1 MFINPN
7 WQTINNERVGVFYIE
22 PYDEVLREE
31 PDRIKIYDS
40 DGRYFSYI
48 PDMEPLPLS
57 FAKYDKIVTLLQQAK
72 NVIEV
77 FDIVGEPGGEFEGT
91 KEQMIDYLHNE
102 LNWDLPREDYNPLAN
117 EYINR
122 FGKIYVLLYD

>member
-31 PDRIKIYDS
+31 PDRIKVYDS

-48 PDMEPLPLS
+48 PDIEPLPLS

-72 NVIEV
+72 NLIEV
-77 FDIVGEPGGEFEGT
+77 FDIVGEPGGEFTCT

-117 EYINR
+117 EYVNR

>member
-31 PDRIKIYDS
+31 PDRIKVYDS

-48 PDMEPLPLS
+48 PDMGPLPLS

-77 FDIVGEPGGEFEGT
+77 FDIVGEPGGEFSGT

>member
-31 PDRIKIYDS
+31 PDRIKVYDS

-77 FDIVGEPGGEFEGT
+77 FDIVGEPGGEFAGT
-91 KEQMIDYLHNE
+91 KEQMIDCLHNE

-117 EYINR
+117 EYVNR

>member
-31 PDRIKIYDS
+31 PDRIKVYDS

-48 PDMEPLPLS
+48 PDTEPLPLS
-57 FAKYDKIVTLLQQAK
+57 FVKYDKIVTLLQQAK

-77 FDIVGEPGGEFEGT
+77 FDIVGEPGGEYAGT
-91 KEQMIDYLHNE
+91 KERMIDYLHNE

>member
-31 PDRIKIYDS
+31 PDRIKVYDS

-77 FDIVGEPGGEFEGT
+77 FDIVGEPGGEFAGA

>member
-7 WQTINNERVGVFYIE
+7 WQIINNERVGVFYIE

-31 PDRIKIYDS
+31 PDRIKVYDS
-40 DGRYFSYI
+40 DGRCFSYI
-48 PDMEPLPLS
+48 PDIDPLPLS
-57 FAKYDKIVTLLQQAK
+57 LKKYDKIVTLLQQAK

-77 FDIVGEPGGEFEGT
+77 FDIVGEPGGEFAGT

>member
-48 PDMEPLPLS
+48 LDMEPLPLS
-57 FAKYDKIVTLLQQAK
+57 FVKYDKIVTLLQQAK

-77 FDIVGEPGGEFEGT
+77 FDIVGEPGGEFAGT

-117 EYINR
+117 EYVNR

>member
-7 WQTINNERVGVFYIE
+7 WQIINNERVGVFYIE
-22 PYDEVLREE
+22 PYDEFLREE
-31 PDRIKIYDS
+31 PDRIKVYDS
-40 DGRYFSYI
+40 DGRYFSYV
-48 PDMEPLPLS
+48 PDIEPLPLS

-77 FDIVGEPGGEFEGT
+77 FDIVGEPGGEFAGT
-91 KEQMIDYLHNE
+91 KEQMISYLHNE

-122 FGKIYVLLYD
+122 FDKIYVLLYD

>member
-31 PDRIKIYDS
+31 PDRIKVYDS
-40 DGRYFSYI
+40 DGRYFSYV
-48 PDMEPLPLS
+48 PDIDPLPLS
-57 FAKYDKIVTLLQQAK
+57 RKKYDKIVALLQQAK

-77 FDIVGEPGGEFEGT
+77 FDIVGEPGGEFAGT
-91 KEQMIDYLHNE
+91 KKQMINYLHNN
-102 LNWDLPREDYNPLAN
+102 LNWDLPHEDYNPLAN

>member
-48 PDMEPLPLS
+48 PDIEPLPLS

-77 FDIVGEPGGEFEGT
+77 FDIVGEPGGEFAGT
-91 KEQMIDYLHNE
+91 KEQMIGYLHNE

-122 FGKIYVLLYD
+122 FDKIYVLLYD